1 MKSLR
6 KGTIKWP
13 GHLIRNSTMKSTHK
27 TLRRRLKPV
36 FRNAS
41 KLMRKLSKTKG
52 NPKAGILSK
61 HLENAV
67 GSSGSGGISVRHPTV
82 DQ

>member
-41 KLMRKLSKTKG
+41 KLMRKLSKKQG
-52 NPKAGILSK
+52 
-61 HLENAV
+61 
-67 GSSGSGGISVRHPTV
+67 
-82 DQ
+82 

>member
-1 MKSLR
+1 
-6 KGTIKWP
+6 
-13 GHLIRNSTMKSTHK
+13 
-27 TLRRRLKPV
+27 V

-67 GSSGSGGISVRHPTV
+67 GSSGSGGNSVRHPTV